1 MSIDGLPIAEF
12 GFPGP
17 LRDALVA
24 AILTG
29 EKTSTTGLRLEYDL
43 TGETLPA
50 VGNREVVIDSD
61 GRPVAVIELTD
72 IRVRPLAD
80 VDLAHA
86 LDEGEGFTTVAAWR
100 EMHEDFWRSDQMREH
115 LGVPDVTTDDATPV
129 VLQRFR
135 LVETLE

>member
-1 MSIDGLPIAEF
+1 MSIEGLPIAEF

-24 AILTG
+24 AILAG
-29 EKTSTTGLRLEYDL
+29 QKTSTTGLRAEYDL
-43 TGETLPA
+43 YGDPLPA
-50 VGNREVVIDSD
+50 VGDRELVVDSD

-72 IRVRPLAD
+72 ISVRSLGE

-86 LDEGEGFTTVAAWR
+86 VDEGEGFTTVAAWR
-100 EMHEDFWRSDQMREH
+100 EMHEGFWRSDEVRER
-115 LGVPDVTTDDATPV
+115 LRDPDFTTDDSTAV

-135 LVETLE
+135 LVETLS